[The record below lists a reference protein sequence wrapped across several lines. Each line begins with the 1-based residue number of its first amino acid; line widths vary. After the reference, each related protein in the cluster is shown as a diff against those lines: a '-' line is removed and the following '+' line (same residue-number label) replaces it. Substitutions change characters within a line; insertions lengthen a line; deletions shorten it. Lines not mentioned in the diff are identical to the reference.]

1 MTEGTTTTPNKWAI
15 LIGIDYYDNSKEP
28 APLST
33 SHTTANRNRI
43 QPKNLDGC
51 VNDACAVRQY
61 LINKVQVH
69 PDNITTLLAPHAN
82 HNYAYPLP
90 SSYQEPTYANIVKAL
105 QIPKGAKANDLVYV
119 HYSGHGARLTTI
131 FNKNDTEGDNLSD
144 EAFVPSDVSHYGC
157 YLRDAE
163 LGFFLNQMANAGLTV
178 TAVLDC
184 CHSGGAL
191 RWSEDRHLGQ
201 TRGIPEVYET
211 DTDKDRSVIDKDSD
225 QWHEWIACRARRQ
238 HGFFA
243 LTACQASE
251 AARERCDS
259 VATHGLLTYCLLKI
273 LDNSPMDISSQLLF
287 SRIIN
292 NVHDSNRFQTP
303 SYVGDRNRSFF
314 SDELRPT
321 VYSLTVKSDSVGLL
335 NKHLTDRRI
344 RLDGGSIQGVRKGS
358 VYSIVQTHHQT
369 DQRPAESEVLAQV
382 QVTRVETGESIARA
396 LPSEKTRWGEIREGC
411 QAILRS
417 LPTSKKSTVCF
428 KVPNKSI
435 KDKLEGDWTRIDG
448 NRTWLSLIDTHAN
461 FTVTI
466 DKKDNFHIADD
477 NEELGPVVQAVLN
490 PILSS
495 DLSGLVYRLEHLARF
510 NMTKRLSNSRADPGA
525 APLIKVNIEPCDPDD
540 DTEPLPARVGDPG
553 SGLFEVQEG
562 QEFRIKITNAT
573 QRSLGC
579 VVMGCVSE
587 IGVHK
592 LFPGQQS
599 SYELEAGKSVNPR
612 FRFGVSSD
620 FRKKAVQANI
630 SIVEM
635 VKVFVCTPA
644 RDLSSLELKPLV
656 VSERGHE
663 DVSPVDLDELLAE
676 LDTQRYVYCVPDE
689 VPEWKTEDLKFRIS
703 LEG

>member
-211 DTDKDRSVIDKDSD
+211 DTDKDRSIIDKDSD

-273 LDNSPMDISSQLLF
+273 LDNSPMDIVSITVQS
-287 SRIIN
+287 
-292 NVHDSNRFQTP
+292 
-303 SYVGDRNRSFF
+303 NRSFF

-321 VYSLTVKSDSVGLL
+321 VYSLTVKSDPVGLL

-344 RLDGGSIQGVRKGS
+344 RLDGGSIQG
-358 VYSIVQTHHQT
+358 T

-396 LPSEKTRWGEIREGC
+396 LPLEKTRWGEIREGC

-417 LPTSKKSTVCF
+417 LPTSKRSTVCF
-428 KVPNKSI
+428 KIPDKSI
-435 KDKLEGDWTRIDG
+435 RDSLEEDWGRIDG

-461 FTVTI
+461 FAVTI
-466 DKKDNFHIADD
+466 DEKDNFHIADD
-477 NEELGPVVQAVLN
+477 DEELGPVVQAVLN
-490 PILSS
+490 PIPSS

-510 NMTKRLSNSRADPGA
+510 NMTKRLSNSRADPEA
-525 APLIKVNIEPCDPDD
+525 APLIKVNIEPCDSDD

-562 QEFRIKITNAT
+562 QEFRIKITNVT

-656 VSERGHE
+656 VSERGYE

-689 VPEWKTEDLKFRIS
+689 VLEWKTEDLKFRIS